1 MMKGGWGEGGILWQ
15 CDDNGDEMVMMMAMT
30 LMVQFQMGV
39 GLLLVHKESSVTE
52 SDAGGL
58 DPDAR
63 SQITL
68 FHFLHPD

>member
-1 MMKGGWGEGGILWQ
+1 MKNDERGVGWGGGIYY
-15 CDDNGDEMVMMMAMT
+15 GSVMMMAMMVSMT

>member
-1 MMKGGWGEGGILWQ
+1 
-15 CDDNGDEMVMMMAMT
+15 MVAMT

>member
-1 MMKGGWGEGGILWQ
+1 MMKGGWGGGRYY
-15 CDDNGDEMVMMMAMT
+15 GSVMTMMTMVMMVAMT